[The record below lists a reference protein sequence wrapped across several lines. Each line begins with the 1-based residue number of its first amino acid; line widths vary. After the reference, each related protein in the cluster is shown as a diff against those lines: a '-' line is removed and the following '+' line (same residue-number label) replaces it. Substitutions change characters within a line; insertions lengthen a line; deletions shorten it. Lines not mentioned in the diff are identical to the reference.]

1 MNFETFD
8 DFDSTERSYTSDN
21 ETPFQFREDQKD
33 KEKTH
38 EWLMNDLQAKLKKHE
53 SRINTYR
60 KYWSY
65 YKGIYWSKG
74 KNRNDDDI
82 DAQQVKPNLK
92 VNFIYEMVESRVA
105 QVTENKIAI
114 AMIPQ
119 NGEEQADKNNAK
131 ACKLLTDSW
140 SEQYDMDLIQEE
152 AERIKAITGT
162 VFHYGFWDKDK
173 GPVHPMQEQ
182 LAAAGSPEFPILGAV
197 GNKKFKGKVR
207 IGDAQLKNYQP
218 ERILL
223 ELDKESFEECD
234 EFIKIDYIHKSKLK
248 AMFPNADIDWE
259 ACSNDEWRFDEGSM
273 EVYKSPNVLRVC
285 TFIHKATDELEKG
298 CMITFIDDGILEMA
312 ENPLKSGDLPLIVD
326 YDIKIKGEV
335 YGRSFI
341 SNIEQMQNLYNNI
354 RSGIGRDIAVGSM
367 PKWAVPKGSVKISAL
382 NNEFTI
388 MEYSG
393 AKAPEIIHNPPISDK
408 LLGMEDKLEKQIAQ
422 HSSVFDISR
431 GQVPTG
437 VTANSALRFLDE
449 QEDRRVAPLKK
460 RRRSRILGAY
470 RLLIQIMAMGY
481 QPGDGRIA
489 RILGQRNQYLIKS
502 VKDADFSKIYDVRLQ
517 SSSALPDTKTGKIST
532 IVDINMSTQTDPVFR
547 KEQIIQMLDLANDEA
562 FISQATVAVDAA
574 GEILEKIFNGE
585 EVPEPQTYDN
595 NLVHW
600 DVFYKAL
607 QSLSFK
613 TVVSPEAQKI
623 LISRITTIE
632 GLMFQHAK
640 KNVGYLQMIAA
651 IPEYPIFYNPEVPL
665 QDLMMMLS
673 QGNPAAGPQPAGGL
687 DSKGIKN
694 IAAQQGEPDVTQP
707 S

>member
-8 DFDSTERSYTSDN
+8 DFDSSEKNFSSEN
-21 ETPFQFREDQKD
+21 ETPFQYRENQSDD
-33 KEKTH
+33 DATL
-38 EWLMNDLQAKLKKHE
+38 EWLRNDVEAKLRKAD
-53 SRINTYR
+53 SRIRTYR
-60 KYWSY
+60 KYWAY
-65 YKGIYWSKG
+65 YKGLYWTQG
-74 KNRNDDDI
+74 KNRNDDDM
-82 DAQQVKPNLK
+82 DSQQIKPKLK
-92 VNFIYEMVESRVA
+92 VNFIFEMVESRIS

-162 VFHYGFWDKDK
+162 VFQYGEWDKDK
-173 GPVHPMQEQ
+173 GPMHPLLEQ
-182 LAAAGSPEFPILGAV
+182 TGGEFPIIGAV
-197 GNKKFKGKVR
+197 GNKKHKGPVR

-218 ERILL
+218 DRILL
-223 ELDKESFEECD
+223 ELDKEEFSECD
-234 EFIKIDYIHKSKLK
+234 EFTKIDYIHKAKLK
-248 AMFPNADIDWE
+248 AMYPDSKIDWE
-259 ACSNDEWRFDEGSM
+259 NCANDEWRYDENTM
-273 EVYKSPNVLRVC
+273 EVYKSPNVLRVY
-285 TFIHKATDELEKG
+285 TYVHKKTQELPEG
-298 CMITFIDDGILEMA
+298 CMIVFVDDGILEKKG
-312 ENPLKSGDLPLIVD
+312 NPLKSGDLPLTVD

-460 RRRSRILGAY
+460 RRRSRILNAY
-470 RLLIQIMAMGY
+470 RLLIQLMAIGY
-481 QPGDGRIA
+481 QAEDGRMA
-489 RILGQRNQYLIKS
+489 RVLGQRNQYLIKS
-502 VKDADFSKIYDVRLQ
+502 IKNADFSKIYDVRLQ
-517 SSSALPDTKTGKIST
+517 SSSSLPDTKTGKIST
-532 IVDINMSTQTDPVFR
+532 IVDINMSTQTDPVFG
-547 KEQIIQMLDLANDEA
+547 KEQIIQMLDLGNDEA

-585 EVPEPQTYDN
+585 EVPEPQIYDN
-595 NLVHW
+595 NIVHW
-600 DVFYKAL
+600 NIFYKAL

-613 TVVSPEAQKI
+613 TVVSPEARDLLI
-623 LISRITTIE
+623 LRIKTIE

-640 KNVGYLQMIAA
+640 KNPGYLSMIAA
-651 IPEYPIFYNPEVPL
+651 IPEYPIFYNPEMPL
-665 QDLMMMLS
+665 QDLMMMMS
-673 QGNPAAGPQPAGGL
+673 QGNPAMAQPQGQPGL

-694 IAAQQGEPDVTQP
+694 IPEQQGAPDVTKP